1 MTSDL
6 QAIAIEQR
14 WCQSCPSGNL
24 PTAGPVPWLGGPAL
38 MRPPGWREL
47 RRKTCVCGN
56 LHRAGALGH
65 VFACTAPDLRR
76 SRKAFRF
83 RDRGRPT
90 EKRPDLTESR
100 TLLAQALHYCSVSGG
115 VYSIDRRW
123 LSGRSADDGGGGGS

>member
-1 MTSDL
+1 MTADL

-56 LHRAGALGH
+56 LHGRVLWGMSSRAQRLTCGVLA
-65 VFACTAPDLRR
+65 RR
-76 SRKAFRF
+76 SACGTGHASRCRASQSAFGSHASRAN
-83 RDRGRPT
+83 RP
-90 EKRPDLTESR
+90 
-100 TLLAQALHYCSVSGG
+100 Q
-115 VYSIDRRW
+115 
-123 LSGRSADDGGGGGS
+123 

>member
-38 MRPPGWREL
+38 MRPPSWREL

-56 LHRAGALGH
+56 LHWAGALGH

-76 SRKAFRF
+76 SRKAFVLR
-83 RDRGRPT
+83 RDRLGVGWAVEAHAASRSGPPLRAAPAVGSRP
-90 EKRPDLTESR
+90 
-100 TLLAQALHYCSVSGG
+100 
-115 VYSIDRRW
+115 
-123 LSGRSADDGGGGGS
+123 

>member
-24 PTAGPVPWLGGPAL
+24 PTAGPVPWLGGPVM

-65 VFACTAPDLRR
+65 VFAYTAPDLRR
-76 SRKAFRF
+76 SRKAFGY
-83 RDRGRPT
+83 RDSLSLGQGLVEAAVLGRLQGQ
-90 EKRPDLTESR
+90 R
-100 TLLAQALHYCSVSGG
+100 AAIG
-115 VYSIDRRW
+115 
-123 LSGRSADDGGGGGS
+123 

>member
-65 VFACTAPDLRR
+65 VFAYTAPDLRR
-76 SRKAFRF
+76 SRKAFGGFWRSSQQEIA
-83 RDRGRPT
+83 DQL
-90 EKRPDLTESR
+90 DW
-100 TLLAQALHYCSVSGG
+100 LLE
-115 VYSIDRRW
+115 R
-123 LSGRSADDGGGGGS
+123 

>member
-24 PTAGPVPWLGGPAL
+24 PTAGPVPWLGGPVM

-76 SRKAFRF
+76 SRKAF
-83 RDRGRPT
+83 P
-90 EKRPDLTESR
+90 L
-100 TLLAQALHYCSVSGG
+100 
-115 VYSIDRRW
+115 
-123 LSGRSADDGGGGGS
+123 

>member
-24 PTAGPVPWLGGPAL
+24 PTAGPVPWLGGPVM

-76 SRKAFRF
+76 SRKAFRY
-83 RDRGRPT
+83 RNGGNY
-90 EKRPDLTESR
+90 R
-100 TLLAQALHYCSVSGG
+100 TCLL
-115 VYSIDRRW
+115 
-123 LSGRSADDGGGGGS
+123 

>member
-65 VFACTAPDLRR
+65 VFACTASDLRR
-76 SRKAFRF
+76 SRKAFGNQ
-83 RDRGRPT
+83 DG
-90 EKRPDLTESR
+90 
-100 TLLAQALHYCSVSGG
+100 
-115 VYSIDRRW
+115 
-123 LSGRSADDGGGGGS
+123 GRSANTTSQVADVRFAGEAWLGCARSSFPIG

>member
-65 VFACTAPDLRR
+65 VFAYTAPDLRR
-76 SRKAFRF
+76 SRKAFRSQDAGPTN
-83 RDRGRPT
+83 RVRPVHGRWT
-90 EKRPDLTESR
+90 IDGC
-100 TLLAQALHYCSVSGG
+100 AIGG
-115 VYSIDRRW
+115 YAMAP
-123 LSGRSADDGGGGGS
+123 GTRSMAGGT

>member
-14 WCQSCPSGNL
+14 WCQSCPSGN
-24 PTAGPVPWLGGPAL
+24 PPPAGPVPWLGGPAL

-76 SRKAFRF
+76 SRKAFVLWAGSRVVDGRWQSRAGEASNKPGRCLRF
-83 RDRGRPT
+83 QIELR
-90 EKRPDLTESR
+90 
-100 TLLAQALHYCSVSGG
+100 
-115 VYSIDRRW
+115 
-123 LSGRSADDGGGGGS
+123 

>member
-65 VFACTAPDLRR
+65 VFAWTATCGVLARR
-76 SRKAFRF
+76 SAYGTADGEPCPHGRCAEARF
-83 RDRGRPT
+83 PPGYEREGKHLYVRAPGSDPADSGT
-90 EKRPDLTESR
+90 
-100 TLLAQALHYCSVSGG
+100 CSV
-115 VYSIDRRW
+115 VRPE
-123 LSGRSADDGGGGGS
+123 

>member
-24 PTAGPVPWLGGPAL
+24 PTAGPVPWLGGPVM

-65 VFACTAPDLRR
+65 VFAYTAPDLRR
-76 SRKAFRF
+76 SRKAFRY
-83 RDRGRPT
+83 RNS
-90 EKRPDLTESR
+90 LT
-100 TLLAQALHYCSVSGG
+100 
-115 VYSIDRRW
+115 W
-123 LSGRSADDGGGGGS
+123 PNSGRSHPDR

>member
-24 PTAGPVPWLGGPAL
+24 PTAGPVPWLGGPVM

-65 VFACTAPDLRR
+65 VFAYTAPDLRR
-76 SRKAFRF
+76 SRKAFRIRVIDGGSSF
-83 RDRGRPT
+83 RGRHP
-90 EKRPDLTESR
+90 RGPDALARLHVDTSR
-100 TLLAQALHYCSVSGG
+100 SPSATAAEVVPGLVEFE
-115 VYSIDRRW
+115 W
-123 LSGRSADDGGGGGS
+123 RSPA